1 MATSSASASS
11 TKAIIILTIVG
22 LLVFTLPTVLVLIT
36 GMIPSFIA
44 YATDRRKEKYKTLS
58 VGCMNFLGLLPL
70 LTMLWTKD
78 HSFDMAFSL
87 FSDPFS
93 WLMVLGA
100 AAAGWTIFLIAPSI
114 VAMFL
119 SARIELSVDRL
130 KRRQAKLIEE
140 WGYGVSGNTDSRPT
154 AEKDE

>member
-11 TKAIIILTIVG
+11 TKAIIILILVG

-36 GMIPSFIA
+36 GMVPSFIA
-44 YATDRRKEKYKTLS
+44 YATDRRREKYKTLS
-58 VGCMNFLGLLPL
+58 VGCMNLLGVLPL

-87 FSDPFS
+87 FVDPFN
-93 WLMVLGA
+93 WLIVLGSA
-100 AAAGWTIFLIAPSI
+100 ATGWTIFLIAPSV

-130 KRRQAKLIEE
+130 KRRQNKLIEE
-140 WGYGVSGNTDSRPT
+140 WGDDVSGNNESRVT
-154 AEKDE
+154 TEKDE

>member
-11 TKAIIILTIVG
+11 TKAIIILILVG

-36 GMIPSFIA
+36 GMVPSFIA
-44 YATDRRKEKYKTLS
+44 YATDRRREKYKTLS
-58 VGCMNFLGLLPL
+58 VGCMNLLGVLPL
-70 LTMLWTKD
+70 LTGLWTKD

-87 FSDPFS
+87 FADPFN
-93 WLMVLGA
+93 WLIVLGSA
-100 AAAGWTIFLIAPSI
+100 ATGWTIFLIAPSF

-130 KRRQAKLIEE
+130 KRRQNKLIEE
-140 WGYGVSGNTDSRPT
+140 WGDGVSGNNESRVT
-154 AEKDE
+154 TEQDE

>member
-11 TKAIIILTIVG
+11 TKAIIILVIVG

-78 HSFDMAFSL
+78 HSFAMAFSL

-93 WLMVLGA
+93 WLMILGA
-100 AAAGWTIFLIAPSI
+100 AAAGWTIFLIAPSV

-140 WGYGVSGNTDSRPT
+140 WGDGVSGNKDTRSD
-154 AEKDE
+154 AEKVE

>member
-11 TKAIIILTIVG
+11 TKAIIILILVG

-36 GMIPSFIA
+36 GMVPSFIA
-44 YATDRRKEKYKTLS
+44 YATDRRREKYKTLS
-58 VGCMNFLGLLPL
+58 VGCMNLLGVLPL

-87 FSDPFS
+87 FADPFN
-93 WLMVLGA
+93 WLIVLGSA
-100 AAAGWTIFLIAPSI
+100 ATGWTIFLIAPSV

-130 KRRQAKLIEE
+130 KRRQNKLIEE
-140 WGYGVSGNTDSRPT
+140 WGDGVSGNNESRAT
-154 AEKDE
+154 IEKDE

>member
-11 TKAIIILTIVG
+11 TKAIIILIVVG

-36 GMIPSFIA
+36 GMVPSFIA
-44 YATDRRKEKYKTLS
+44 YATDRRREKYKTLS
-58 VGCMNFLGLLPL
+58 VGCMNLLGVLPL

-87 FSDPFS
+87 FADPFN
-93 WLMVLGA
+93 WLIVLGA
-100 AAAGWTIFLIAPSI
+100 AATGWTIFLIAPSV

-130 KRRQAKLIEE
+130 KRRQNKLIEE
-140 WGYGVSGNTDSRPT
+140 WGEGVSGNNDSRAT
-154 AEKDE
+154 TEKGQ

>member
-58 VGCMNFLGLLPL
+58 AVSYTHLTLP
-70 LTMLWTKD
+70 TKRE
-78 HSFDMAFSL
+78 
-87 FSDPFS
+87 
-93 WLMVLGA
+93 V
-100 AAAGWTIFLIAPSI
+100 
-114 VAMFL
+114 
-119 SARIELSVDRL
+119 
-130 KRRQAKLIEE
+130 
-140 WGYGVSGNTDSRPT
+140 
-154 AEKDE
+154 

>member
-1 MATSSASASS
+1 MATSSANASS
-11 TKAIIILTIVG
+11 TKALIILTIVG
-22 LLVFTLPTVLVLIT
+22 LLVFTLPTVLVLMT

-44 YATDRRKEKYKTLS
+44 YATDRRREKYKTLS
-58 VGCMNFLGLLPL
+58 VGCMNFLGVLPL

-78 HSFDMAFSL
+78 HSFDMAFNL
-87 FSDPFS
+87 FVDPFS

-100 AAAGWTIFLIAPSI
+100 AAAGWTIFLIAPSV

-130 KRRQAKLIEE
+130 KKQQNKLIKE
-140 WGYGVSGNTDSRPT
+140 WGDGVSGNNDNKSMT
-154 AEKDE
+154 EKDE

>member
-1 MATSSASASS
+1 MAINSASASS
-11 TKAIIILTIVG
+11 TKALIILTFVG
-22 LLVFTLPTVLVLIT
+22 LLVFTLPTVLVLLV

-58 VGCMNFLGLLPL
+58 VGCLNFLGTLPL

-78 HSFDMAFSL
+78 HSFDMAFTL
-87 FSDPFS
+87 FADPVS

-100 AAAGWTIFLIAPSI
+100 AATGWTIFLTAPGV

-119 SARIELSVDRL
+119 SARIEMSVDRL
-130 KRRQAKLIEE
+130 KKRQTKLIEE
-140 WGYGVSGNTDSRPT
+140 WGNGVSGNED
-154 AEKDE
+154 KG